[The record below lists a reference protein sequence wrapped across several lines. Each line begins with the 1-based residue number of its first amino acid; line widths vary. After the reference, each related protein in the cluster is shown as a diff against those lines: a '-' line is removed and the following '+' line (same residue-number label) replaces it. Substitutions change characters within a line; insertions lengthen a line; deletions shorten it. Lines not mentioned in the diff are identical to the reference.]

1 MFSNKKVI
9 CFDLDGTLIDSV
21 GIWNDI
27 DAHLIESLS
36 GQNISLSQIQQQRDQ
51 QLNLFRTHTD
61 PYLEYCGFLKDSYGS
76 ALSKQEIKTL
86 RYTISQYF
94 LDQVIRLKPYAE
106 HFIKELQQ
114 QNFLLALATT
124 TSIHNIQ
131 RYQQNNPNIYQNLDF
146 NTQFSLI
153 LTRENVTRI
162 KPDPEVYLKT
172 LAHFQITASECLI
185 IEDSLI
191 GVEAAHAAGIQV
203 VAIYDEHSQH
213 EQDQIR
219 LKADYIVQD
228 YKELLEVLNQQAVSP
243 VWSKKI

>member
-51 QLNLFRTHTD
+51 QLNLFRTHAD
-61 PYLEYCGFLKDSYGS
+61 PYLEYCCFLKDSYGS

-106 HFIKELQQ
+106 HFIKDLQQ

-185 IEDSLI
+185 IEDSLV

-213 EQDQIR
+213 EQDQIH
-219 LKADYIVQD
+219 LKADYTVRD